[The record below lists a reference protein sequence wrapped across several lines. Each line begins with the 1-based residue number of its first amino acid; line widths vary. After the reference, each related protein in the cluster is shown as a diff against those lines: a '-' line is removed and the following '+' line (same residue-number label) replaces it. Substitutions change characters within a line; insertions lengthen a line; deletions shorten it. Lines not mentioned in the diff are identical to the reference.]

1 MAEHSAVNRRVVG
14 SSPTRGVWRSSQ
26 VVRQWSATPVRT
38 GSNPVCASEKLLI
51 FQELFLMAM
60 RKMQTKSGNKEA
72 GNDETYEVSLFP
84 AFFLLCFFEGVTG
97 SADGVDLYLRI
108 DFF

>member
-1 MAEHSAVNRRVVG
+1 
-14 SSPTRGVWRSSQ
+14 
-26 VVRQWSATPVRT
+26 
-38 GSNPVCASEKLLI
+38 
-51 FQELFLMAM
+51 MAM

-72 GNDETYEVSLFP
+72 GNDETYEVSSFP
-84 AFFLLCFFEGVTG
+84 ASFVLCFFEGVTG